1 MYEFQLLRGVH
12 DQGGQTYYP
21 GEIFTSEQDLAARFN
36 LPECPARFTLLREF
50 DPPPEEMQAPPPT
63 EGDLEAMTV
72 AELREMAAAEGVS
85 VEGLTKKADLVERMK
100 AALA

>member
-36 LPECPARFTLLREF
+36 LPGSPERVALIQEF
-50 DPPPEEMQAPPPT
+50 EPPPDEIPEPPK
-63 EGDLEAMTV
+63 GDLEQMTL
-72 AELREMAAAEGVS
+72 ADLREMAAAEGID
-85 VEGLTKKADLVERMK
+85 VEGLGKKAELVERMK
-100 AALA
+100 AALS

>member
-36 LPECPARFTLLREF
+36 LPGCPERVTLLREF
-50 DPPPEEMQAPPPT
+50 EPPPEETPAPPKPT
-63 EGDLEAMTV
+63 DLDAMTV
-72 AELREMAAAEGVS
+72 AELRDLAAAEGID
-85 VEGLTKKADLVERMK
+85 VERLAKKAELVERLQ
-100 AALA
+100 AALS